1 MRKILFPLIVLIFF
15 FSGSNVLGQKLKNDV
30 DSASYA
36 LGLTFAENMIKSGF
50 VDIDMDILA
59 KAFKDRLNE
68 KEMLIS
74 DSDANSFLNT
84 FFRNLASR
92 VEQIALEKEKTFLEK
107 NKKRKGVEETASGIQ
122 YEVIKRG
129 NGNRPLAHNKV
140 KVHYVGTLEN
150 GKEFD
155 NSYKRNDPL
164 VVKLNSVIKGWQEGV
179 QLMYV
184 GSKYKFY
191 IPSAL
196 GYGKRGAG
204 NDIPPNSLLIFEIEL
219 LEIVE

>member
-1 MRKILFPLIVLIFF
+1 MRKILFPLIGLLFLL
-15 FSGSNVLGQKLKNDV
+15 SGSSVFGQTLKNGV

-36 LGLTFAENMIKSGF
+36 LGVSFAENMMKSGF
-50 VDIDMDILA
+50 VDIDVDILA
-59 KAFKDRLNE
+59 KAFKDRIVE
-68 KEMLIS
+68 KDVLIS
-74 DSDANSFLNT
+74 DNDANSFLNKY
-84 FFRNLASR
+84 FMNLKLKA
-92 VEQIALEKEKTFLEK
+92 EEMAIAKEKAFLGE
-107 NKKRKGVEETASGIQ
+107 NKKREGVIETASGIQ
-122 YEVIKRG
+122 YEVIKKGKG
-129 NGNRPLAHNKV
+129 NKPFAHNKV

-164 VVKLNSVIKGWQEGV
+164 VIKLSSVIKGWEEGV
-179 QLMYV
+179 QLMNV
-184 GSKYKFY
+184 GAKYKFY

-204 NDIPPNSLLIFEIEL
+204 SDIPPNSLLIFEIEL